1 MPKRWKIYSEWFIL
15 SLSLALINH
24 GGFMS
29 GSPVFGTVLWQL
41 WMATNNIYSGILY
54 INH

>member
-1 MPKRWKIYSEWFIL
+1 MPERWKIYSEWFIL

-29 GSPVFGTVLWQL
+29 GNPVFGTVLWPFCTIVRAIVDS
-41 WMATNNIYSGILY
+41 M
-54 INH
+54 